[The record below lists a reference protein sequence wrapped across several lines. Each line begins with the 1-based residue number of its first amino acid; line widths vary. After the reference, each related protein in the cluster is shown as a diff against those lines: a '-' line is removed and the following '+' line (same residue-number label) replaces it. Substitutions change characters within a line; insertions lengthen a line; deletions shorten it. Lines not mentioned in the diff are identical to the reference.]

1 MTEMDSV
8 TNEFVTFSIAGE
20 VFAINMSPVQEI
32 IRVPEIVKVPK
43 SPPSLM
49 GLANLRGKV
58 LPIINLRK
66 VFELPEKN
74 IDEASRAIVVDL
86 GQTLGFL
93 VDNVSSVINTEETKI
108 ETCSEIKSIVKS
120 DFLKGVI
127 KDIAKFKM
135 VMILDIEKVIEKEFS
150 EIIQCSSKEY
160 EVISKEQS
168 SEEEILADERQLVSF
183 TVASEEYAIPIEN
196 IQEIVQIPERITKVP
211 NSEQSIIGIMNLR
224 DKILPLAS
232 LRKLFG
238 FPEEKLTEQS
248 RIVVLSMGSLSVG
261 IVVDSVR
268 EVLRVSESLIE
279 PVPSIIL
286 KDEKNFEIS
295 EICRLN
301 EGKRLVS
308 IISVSNLF
316 KHKDIK
322 EALTSVEAE
331 RNMGKSNENEEMPE
345 EEEQF
350 VVFKLDNQEYAA
362 PIESVQEIVR
372 IPEEL
377 THVPKTPDF
386 VEGVINLRG
395 NVLPVIDLRKRF
407 DLQEKQRDEHQRIMV
422 FVINDVSVGF
432 IVDSVSEVLKIPKS
446 VIQKSPELSGEQ
458 LKIFT
463 RVANLEKQ
471 GRIIQIIEPKELLN
485 KEELRKLEKK
495 EESLEELEESGE
507 MEIEE

>member
-1 MTEMDSV
+1 MVETEV
-8 TNEFVTFSIAGE
+8 VANEFVTFLIAGE
-20 VFAINMSPVQEI
+20 VFAINMAPVQEI

-66 VFELPEKN
+66 VFGLEEKN
-74 IDEASRAIVVDL
+74 IDESSRVIVIDL

-93 VDNVSSVINTEETKI
+93 VDNVSSVIDVDETKI
-108 ETCSEIKSIVKS
+108 ETSSEIKSIVKS

-135 VMILDIEKVIEKEFS
+135 VMILDIEKVIEREFS
-150 EIIQCSSKEY
+150 EILQGSSKEY
-160 EVISKEQS
+160 EITSKEQS
-168 SEEEILADERQLVSF
+168 TEEEILTDERQLVSF
-183 TVASEEYAIPIEN
+183 TVSDEEYAIPIEN
-196 IQEIVQIPERITKVP
+196 IQEIVQIPEHITKVP
-211 NSEQSIIGIMNLR
+211 NSEQSILGIMNLR

-232 LRKLFG
+232 LRRLFG
-238 FPEEKLTEQS
+238 FPEEQLTEQS
-248 RIVVLSMGSLSVG
+248 RIVVLSMENLSVG
-261 IVVDSVR
+261 IVVDSVK
-268 EVLRVSESLIE
+268 EVLRVPESVIE

-286 KDEKNFEIS
+286 KDEKDFEIT

-322 EALTSVEAE
+322 EALSSLETEQSIEE
-331 RNMGKSNENEEMPE
+331 KKENEEILE

-350 VVFKLDNQEYAA
+350 VAFKLDEQEYAV
-362 PIESVQEIVR
+362 PIETVQEIVR

-422 FVINDVSVGF
+422 FVIDNISVGF
-432 IVDSVSEVLKIPKS
+432 IVDSVNEVLKIPKS
-446 VIQKSPELSGEQ
+446 VIQKSPELSAEQ
-458 LKIFT
+458 AKIFT

-485 KEELRKLEKK
+485 KEELKELEKTEV
-495 EESLEELEESGE
+495 EE
-507 MEIEE
+507 

>member
-1 MTEMDSV
+1 MVETEV
-8 TNEFVTFSIAGE
+8 VANEFVTFLIAGE
-20 VFAINMSPVQEI
+20 VFAINMAPVQEI

-66 VFELPEKN
+66 VFGLEEKN
-74 IDEASRAIVVDL
+74 IDESSRVIVIDL

-93 VDNVSSVINTEETKI
+93 VDNVSSVIDVDETKI
-108 ETCSEIKSIVKS
+108 ETSSEIKSIVKS

-135 VMILDIEKVIEKEFS
+135 VMILDIEKVIEREFS
-150 EIIQCSSKEY
+150 EILQGSSKEY
-160 EVISKEQS
+160 EITSKEQS
-168 SEEEILADERQLVSF
+168 TEEEILTDERQLVSF
-183 TVASEEYAIPIEN
+183 TVSDEEYAIPIEN
-196 IQEIVQIPERITKVP
+196 IQEIVQIPEHITKVP
-211 NSEQSIIGIMNLR
+211 NSEQSILGIMNLR

-232 LRKLFG
+232 LRRLFG
-238 FPEEKLTEQS
+238 FPEEQLTEQS
-248 RIVVLSMGSLSVG
+248 RIVVLSMGNLSVG
-261 IVVDSVR
+261 IVVDSVK
-268 EVLRVSESLIE
+268 EVLRVPESVIE

-286 KDEKNFEIS
+286 KDEKDFEIT

-322 EALTSVEAE
+322 EALSSLETEQSIEE
-331 RNMGKSNENEEMPE
+331 KKENEETLE

-350 VVFKLDNQEYAA
+350 VVFKLDEQEYAV
-362 PIESVQEIVR
+362 PIETVQEIVR
-372 IPEEL
+372 IPEGL

-422 FVINDVSVGF
+422 FVIDNISVGF
-432 IVDSVSEVLKIPKS
+432 IVDSVNEVLKIPKS
-446 VIQKSPELSGEQ
+446 VIQKSPELSAEQ
-458 LKIFT
+458 AKIFT

-485 KEELRKLEKK
+485 KEELKELEKTEV
-495 EESLEELEESGE
+495 EE
-507 MEIEE
+507 

>member
-1 MTEMDSV
+1 MTEMDNV

-93 VDNVSSVINTEETKI
+93 VDNVSSVINAEETKI

-295 EICRLN
+295 EISRLN

-485 KEELRKLEKK
+485 KEELRKLETK